1 MFPHLAHHAAP
12 APDDSPAGAHGPALP
27 VITEELESAD
37 LVKIARKPV
46 QDPRAEISV
55 NTVTL
60 AVDNLRS
67 PVKLAIPVVTF
78 IVIALCFRR
87 TFATSTTNRLS
98 FNLKKKKES
107 TDMYIIF

>member
-1 MFPHLAHHAAP
+1 MMFPHLAHYTAA
-12 APDDSPAGAHGPALP
+12 APDDPPAGAHGPALP
-27 VITEELESAD
+27 VITEEPESAD

-87 TFATSTTNRLS
+87 TFATSTTNKFLEGK
-98 FNLKKKKES
+98 LKYK
-107 TDMYIIF
+107 F